1 MFKPKYGN
9 RREFSIDNIYAT
21 FFLFFVCV
29 SNITYMSINY
39 MMLFEICLRIAKVI
53 FFEFEICEILNL
65 SFTIRIVFF
74 FF

>member
-1 MFKPKYGN
+1 
-9 RREFSIDNIYAT
+9 
-21 FFLFFVCV
+21 
-29 SNITYMSINY
+29 

-74 FF
+74 FFFFLKEKKKRKESLVKYLDFCKFS